1 MIENL
6 NEKPYSEAP
15 SWFKNW
21 EATHLISWEDKNDD
35 GIMQLNGEAAA
46 NELTVDRDIM
56 VLANPEIAN
65 LPNWVVALIAAGG
78 LAAALST
85 AAGLL
90 MVISTSISHDLLKK
104 IVFKD
109 INDRVELLYARIAGV
124 FAIMVA
130 GWFGI
135 NPPGFVAQ
143 VVAFAF
149 GLAAS
154 SFFPVIILGIFSK
167 RVNKQGAIAGM
178 LTGLIFTSAYI
189 IYFKGVFITPFAE
202 NIPENWLFGI
212 SPEGIGTLGMLLN
225 FIVTLT
231 VSKFTPEPPQ
241 DVQNM
246 IENIRVPRE
255 LGP

>member
-1 MIENL
+1 MAMISIVAVPVRQSYGLVIEY
-6 NEKPYSEAP
+6 P
-15 SWFKNW
+15 
-21 EATHLISWEDKNDD
+21 
-35 GIMQLNGEAAA
+35 
-46 NELTVDRDIM
+46 TVRT
-56 VLANPEIAN
+56 E
-65 LPNWVVALIAAGG
+65 G
-78 LAAALST
+78 S
-85 AAGLL
+85 
-90 MVISTSISHDLLKK
+90 VISTSISHDLLKK

-109 INDRVELLYARIAGV
+109 INDRVELLYARMAGV
-124 FAIMVA
+124 LAILVA

-189 IYFKGVFITPFAE
+189 IYFKGVFIEPMAE
-202 NIPENWLFGI
+202 NIPGNWLFGI
-212 SPEGIGTLGMLLN
+212 SPEGIGTLGMALN

-231 VSKFTPEPPQ
+231 VSKFTPEPPEN
-241 DVQNM
+241 VQQM

-255 LGP
+255 MIP

>member
-1 MIENL
+1 
-6 NEKPYSEAP
+6 
-15 SWFKNW
+15 
-21 EATHLISWEDKNDD
+21 
-35 GIMQLNGEAAA
+35 
-46 NELTVDRDIM
+46 
-56 VLANPEIAN
+56 
-65 LPNWVVALIAAGG
+65 
-78 LAAALST
+78 
-85 AAGLL
+85 

-109 INDRVELLYARIAGV
+109 INDRIELLYARLSGV
-124 FAIMVA
+124 LAILVA

-178 LTGLIFTSAYI
+178 LTGLIFTSFYI
-189 IYFKGVFITPFAE
+189 IYFKGVFIEPMAE

-231 VSKFTPEPPQ
+231 VSKFTPQPPEE
-241 DVQNM
+241 VQQM
-246 IENIRVPRE
+246 IENIRVPKDI
-255 LGP
+255 LS